1 MLPAVTTAAD
11 SLVAAASFCRLE
23 CDHKELFQPEYKRS
37 NRTKGLKILRC
48 FPHCCPNHMDR
59 SYCGSS
65 LHVLVR
71 TTPTS
76 DAASQLSQAQAS
88 PDGVGELSVFARFES
103 ASDPGME
110 LGECVSFDSV
120 TATTQ
125 SEENPE
131 GQWIP
136 GVKER
141 PPAPTAVVKHMGN
154 LGAENA
160 LVYQLNG
167 KIYSRWYY
175 DWESGAN
182 KAQRLMKHVLKA
194 YVFEKIH
201 SSSSNNS
208 SDGEASSPYLYR
220 VVAVIVSPEF
230 TVISYRR
237 APSEVVSMM
246 KSESYN
252 YNPSH
257 NNYNHGNPVLPPSA
271 PRHLSPTSGDRNKRS
286 AMDAMEGSNRW
297 QLDELQSSSLRHQ
310 DMDPRMMKRRRPV
323 GAVGPT
329 DSFLRS
335 SGASSVSVSSPL
347 LVRGIH
353 NTSSLFEDK
362 VMWEHTN
369 STAVTTSKN
378 LALLYWFVQWTPLTC
393 YASFVDE
400 LVHITHRR
408 LLEPLAPSNHHV
420 GKINCFLRVFLEH
433 AEGAGS
439 GSDPHHASSQS
450 KPLPFELE
458 TLLRVVSQ
466 AALWFF
472 SEETRQWIRL
482 FFQQHAENTLNKQA
496 LRRSFLIWI
505 TETEERLNHHVFAM
519 TSLKTLTNVA
529 EEIIAAVYSYEMFH
543 SKRPQLR
550 QILGDHGFAGW
561 NAFVAQIRDTY
572 IASSGVGNQSTTK
585 GSAQAASFVQ
595 MGVVRNMFEQGWNGE
610 WLLDTEEAV
619 WKPTTT
625 GSNSR
630 RDPVSLFTM
639 FDLISQIT
647 RLELVLSVQERI
659 LRVRSANTIMSGFDS
674 MRLVLDGQE
683 RLFRVF
689 PNGVS
694 SSVNDGSC
702 GDYIGSMHMES
713 KGKRLVVYLEL
724 FRWAM
729 TTSGSGASDPSYHM
743 RMRIECWRNHRLYVN
758 GEVLQTTSA
767 SSFADEERP
776 YLGEMKL
783 RAKRKAISKAHARHF
798 HASVPSSSSVP
809 MPAAWKQMGRFR
821 LSYHRLA

>member
-1 MLPAVTTAAD
+1 MVAD
-11 SLVAAASFCRLE
+11 SPVAAVSFCRLE
-23 CDHKELFQPEYKRS
+23 CDHKELFQPEYK
-37 NRTKGLKILRC
+37 RC

-65 LHVLVR
+65 LHVLVH
-71 TTPTS
+71 TTSTS
-76 DAASQLSQAQAS
+76 DAAPQPSQSQAS

-120 TATTQ
+120 TAATQ

-141 PPAPTAVVKHMGN
+141 PSALAAVVKHTGH
-154 LGAENA
+154 LGTENA
-160 LVYQLNG
+160 LVFQLNG

-194 YVFEKIH
+194 YVFEKLH
-201 SSSSNNS
+201 TSSSSS
-208 SDGEASSPYLYR
+208 DSDGEASSPYLYR

-237 APSEVVSMM
+237 APSEVVNTM
-246 KSESYN
+246 KSEGY
-252 YNPSH
+252 
-257 NNYNHGNPVLPPSA
+257 NYNHGNALLPPSA
-271 PRHLSPTSGDRNKRS
+271 SRHLSPTSGDRNKRS
-286 AMDAMEGSNRW
+286 AMDAMEVNNRW
-297 QLDELQSSSLRHQ
+297 QLDELQGSSLRHQ
-310 DMDPRMMKRRRPV
+310 DVDPRMVKRRRPV
-323 GAVGPT
+323 GAGEPT

-335 SGASSVSVSSPL
+335 SGASSVSASSPL
-347 LVRGIH
+347 LLRGLH
-353 NTSSLFEDK
+353 NTPSLFEDK

-369 STAVTTSKN
+369 GAAVTTSKN
-378 LALLYWFVQWTPLTC
+378 LALLYWFVQWTPLAC

-420 GKINCFLRVFLEH
+420 GKINCFSRVLLEH

-439 GSDPHHASSQS
+439 GSDPHHASSQP

-458 TLLRVVSQ
+458 TLLRAVSQ

-482 FFQQHAENTLNKQA
+482 FFQHHAENILDKQA
-496 LRRSFLIWI
+496 LRASFLMWI

-543 SKRPQLR
+543 SKRPQVR

-561 NAFVAQIRDTY
+561 NAFVAQIRDAY
-572 IASSGVGNQSTTK
+572 IASSGVRNHSTKT
-585 GSAQAASFVQ
+585 GSAQTASFMQ
-595 MGVVRNMFEQGWNGE
+595 TGVVRNAFEQGWNGE

-619 WKPTTT
+619 WKPMIT
-625 GSNSR
+625 GSNIGSR
-630 RDPVSLFTM
+630 CDPISLFTM
-639 FDLISQIT
+639 FDLISQIA
-647 RLELVLSVQERI
+647 RLELVLSVQERM
-659 LRVRSANTIMSGFDS
+659 LRVRSANTITSGFDS

-713 KGKRLVVYLEL
+713 KGERLVVYLEL
-724 FRWAM
+724 FHWAM
-729 TTSGSGASDPSYHM
+729 TTSGGGSGASDPSYHV

-798 HASVPSSSSVP
+798 HASVLNSSSAP
-809 MPAAWKQMGRFR
+809 TPPAWKQMGRFR